1 MEITWKLLLAAAI
14 FSTLIY
20 FYSRALRGYVAD
32 NYGENW
38 LSVWGNKLYFWQ
50 SLIFSSLA
58 SMLIVMY
65 LLRWLNVL
73 SF

>member
-20 FYSRALRGYVAD
+20 FYSKALRAYVAD